1 MLTKLFLAYF
11 LFLALALPHKQHS
24 DIFHYAYD
32 SKLDCWS
39 IGSKV
44 KSQTMQW
51 RQVCGAD
58 WWLYIFWTSALYGGE
73 WSTLQ
78 LYQFTPGKLPG
89 TY

>member
-44 KSQTMQW
+44 KSQTMQ
-51 RQVCGAD
+51 
-58 WWLYIFWTSALYGGE
+58 
-73 WSTLQ
+73 
-78 LYQFTPGKLPG
+78 
-89 TY
+89 